1 MSEPSPDPSASEL
14 MRIQAEAL
22 FTHDAR
28 GRISR
33 VNEPGGAR
41 APRFFLGRTAEGSVW
56 RFRDDLDDAICRDL
70 ETACHRERLGDEHLE
85 APHGLPIF
93 EEILARDAPIQRT
106 EAGPAYRFPLELP
119 TPTNTVVVTS
129 ANADVLRPHLEP
141 WLDDVAHQRLLLAY
155 VRDGRAVSVCGS
167 VRDHPRAHEAG
178 VGTAPEFR
186 GHGYAVHAVAAWA
199 AAVRQ
204 LGRIPLYSTSWKNVA
219 SQAVA
224 RKLGLVRYGTDLHIT

>member
-1 MSEPSPDPSASEL
+1 VSEPSPDPPAREL
-14 MRIQAEAL
+14 IRIQAEAL

-41 APRFFLGRTAEGSVW
+41 APRFFLGRTAEGSEW
-56 RFRDDLDDAICRDL
+56 RFRDDLDDAICRDI
-70 ETACHRERLGDEHLE
+70 EAACRREPLGDEYLG
-85 APHGLPIF
+85 APYGLPIF
-93 EEILARDAPIQRT
+93 EEMLARDAPIQRT

-119 TPTNTVVVTS
+119 TPANTVVVSS

-141 WLDDVAHQRLLLAY
+141 WLPDVAQQRLLVAY
-155 VRDGRAVSVCGS
+155 VRDGHAVSVCGS

-178 VGTAPEFR
+178 VDTAPEFR

-199 AAVRQ
+199 EAVRQ
-204 LGRIPLYSTSWKNVA
+204 LGRIPLYSTSWQNVA